1 MTSDPTV
8 APPATPFFGAEHE
21 QLRDTLRRFIAERV
35 LPQADAWEQQGQV
48 PRAVLREMGALG
60 LLGIR
65 YPACHGGSELD
76 TLATVVLAEELGR
89 STYGGFAVTVLVH
102 TDMAS
107 PHLVNAGT
115 PEQIERYL
123 ADVIA
128 GRRICAIAMTEADA
142 GSDLA
147 GMRTRARRDGD
158 HWVLDGAKMFIT
170 NGVHGDLFFVA
181 AKTGAPGRN
190 RDITMF
196 IVERGTPGFR
206 VARTLDK
213 HGWLSSDTA
222 ELVFEGC
229 RIPAANLLGEEGKGF
244 YALMKNLQN
253 ERIVLGAQA
262 MGEPAIQLDT
272 SKLFW
277 IGTLA
282 PTSETVAVWRTTGV
296 KTIQDAMRT
305 EVVIG
310 ASGKGSIT
318 YTFPKLLNELVGT
331 KFKIVSGYRGGN
343 DINVAMERGEVGGRE
358 NTWSSWKSTKPH
370 WLKNGDIS
378 VIVQG
383 GDTAKD
389 LPGVANVETLA
400 KNDDDRRVMQLIFA
414 GSRLGRPLVTTPGVP
429 ADRVKALRDA
439 FDATMKDPE
448 FLAACAQA
456 KVEVDPI
463 PGTALQTMVDKILA
477 VPKPIALRAKAMLE

>member
-262 MGEPAIQLDT
+262 MGEAARAIELTLEWVTQRQAFGAPLWDKQAIRQRLAMRAAQVEAARALVYQT
-272 SKLFW
+272 AWRDAQGQQVTKEVSMIKALC
-277 IGTLA
+277 GTLVNEVLYDCLQFHGGMGYMRGTPIERMA
-282 PTSETVAVWRTTGV
+282 RDAR
-296 KTIQDAMRT
+296 IQSIGGGAT
-305 EVVIG
+305 EV
-310 ASGKGSIT
+310 
-318 YTFPKLLNELVGT
+318 
-331 KFKIVSGYRGGN
+331 
-343 DINVAMERGEVGGRE
+343 
-358 NTWSSWKSTKPH
+358 
-370 WLKNGDIS
+370 
-378 VIVQG
+378 
-383 GDTAKD
+383 
-389 LPGVANVETLA
+389 
-400 KNDDDRRVMQLIFA
+400 
-414 GSRLGRPLVTTPGVP
+414 
-429 ADRVKALRDA
+429 
-439 FDATMKDPE
+439 
-448 FLAACAQA
+448 
-456 KVEVDPI
+456 
-463 PGTALQTMVDKILA
+463 
-477 VPKPIALRAKAMLE
+477 MLEEVAKRLV